1 MANFFVL
8 SIFGQ
13 FDYELE
19 SRLLKSENRF
29 HAQHLL
35 PRAVDKLTDDH
46 VATIYE
52 AYQADI
58 YLSLEDFRREVTRW
72 RTHWVITKRNDL
84 PTTLCTTL
92 DSVNPVLY
100 PSIDTILI
108 KLCVL
113 LTMPVASAT
122 AEMSFSVLRRLK
134 TYVRSTMKNDR
145 LSSLGL
151 MQYGS
156 IWGHFRVSYN
166 IESSTIL
173 MTLIDKNFLKL
184 SKICPSCLIRYEHLH
199 CFVQVHFKIS
209 MYIHQSKG
217 R

>member
-19 SRLLKSENRF
+19 ARLLKSKNRF

-58 YLSLEDFRREVTRW
+58 YLSLEDFRREVARW
-72 RTHWVITKRNDL
+72 RTHWVITKRSDL
-84 PTTLCTTL
+84 PTTLCITL

-108 KLCVL
+108 IICVL

-122 AEMSFSVLRRLK
+122 AERSFSVLRCLK
-134 TYVRSTMKNDR
+134 DYVRSTIKNVR

-151 MQYGS
+151 
-156 IWGHFRVSYN
+156 V
-166 IESSTIL
+166 
-173 MTLIDKNFLKL
+173 D
-184 SKICPSCLIRYEHLH
+184 
-199 CFVQVHFKIS
+199 
-209 MYIHQSKG
+209 IH
-217 R
+217 